1 MMKTIRI
8 KNEQDIQQI
17 EHTVLVL
24 GYFDGLHKG
33 HQALFAEA
41 RKIAS
46 DKNLKI
52 AVLTFPE
59 SPKLTFVRYQPSLML
74 HLTSLED
81 RLQQLEN
88 LGVDYLYLIDFTS
101 QFARN
106 TAKQFVEKYIS
117 RLKAKAVVA
126 GFDYHFG
133 SDRYSAE
140 DLEKLFDGQVIV
152 VPSVNLNGSKIS
164 STRIRETILAGNVAE
179 SNQLLGYSLSTCG
192 IVVHGNARGRTIGYP
207 TANLAPL
214 DRVILPAD
222 GVYVVDVEHDG
233 QIYRGMASVG
243 KNVTFEGDEL
253 RFEVNFLDFSQD
265 IYGDTIRIFWLE
277 KIRDMVK
284 FDNVAELVKQL
295 QVDEKIA
302 RYWTPKNGDH

>member
-1 MMKTIRI
+1 MKTIRI

-17 EHTVLVL
+17 EQTVLVL

-46 DKNLKI
+46 DKDLQI

-302 RYWTPKNGDH
+302 RYWTHKNGNH

>member
-1 MMKTIRI
+1 MKTIRI
-8 KNEQDIQQI
+8 KNEQNIQQI

-41 RKIAS
+41 RKIAAAK
-46 DKNLKI
+46 DLKI

-59 SPKLTFVRYQPSLML
+59 SPKLAFVRYQPSLML
-74 HLTSLED
+74 HLTSPEE

-88 LGVDYLYLIDFTS
+88 LGVDYLYLVDFTS

-106 TAKQFVEKYIS
+106 TAEQFFTKYIS
-117 RLKAKAVVA
+117 RLKAKTVIA

-133 SDRYSAE
+133 SDRRSAE
-140 DLEKLFDGQVIV
+140 DLEKLFEGQVII
-152 VPSVNLNGSKIS
+152 VPSVNFNGVKIS
-164 STRIRETILAGNVAE
+164 STRIRETVLAGNVAE
-179 SNQLLGYSLSTCG
+179 SNQLLGYSLSTSG

-214 DRVILPAD
+214 NRVILPAD

-233 QIYRGMASVG
+233 QMYRGMASVG

-253 RFEVNFLDFSQD
+253 RFEANIFDFSQD
-265 IYGDTIRIFWLE
+265 IYGDTIRIFWLD

-284 FDNVAELVKQL
+284 FDNVDELVKQL
-295 QVDEKIA
+295 QVDKEIA
-302 RYWTPKNGDH
+302 RYWSPKNENH

>member
-1 MMKTIRI
+1 MKTIRI
-8 KNEQDIQQI
+8 KNEQNIQQI

-41 RKIAS
+41 RKIAAAK
-46 DKNLKI
+46 DLKI

-59 SPKLTFVRYQPSLML
+59 SPKLAFVRYQPSLML
-74 HLTSLED
+74 HLTSPEE

-88 LGVDYLYLIDFTS
+88 LGVDYLYLVDFTS

-106 TAKQFVEKYIS
+106 TAEQFFTKYIS
-117 RLKAKAVVA
+117 RLKAKTVIA

-133 SDRYSAE
+133 SDRRSAE
-140 DLEKLFDGQVIV
+140 DLEKLFEGQVII
-152 VPSVNLNGSKIS
+152 VPSVNFNGVKIS
-164 STRIRETILAGNVAE
+164 STRIRETVLAGNVAE
-179 SNQLLGYSLSTCG
+179 SNQLLGYSLSTSG

-233 QIYRGMASVG
+233 QMYRGMASVG

-253 RFEVNFLDFSQD
+253 RFEANIFEFSQD
-265 IYGDTIRIFWLE
+265 IYGDTIRIFWLD

-284 FDNVAELVKQL
+284 FDNVDKLVKQL
-295 QVDEKIA
+295 QADKEIA
-302 RYWTPKNGDH
+302 RYWTPKNENH

>member
-1 MMKTIRI
+1 MKTIRI

-17 EHTVLVL
+17 EQTVLVL

-46 DKNLKI
+46 DKDLQI

-133 SDRYSAE
+133 SDRYSTE

>member
-1 MMKTIRI
+1 MKTIRI
-8 KNEQDIQQI
+8 KNEQNIQQI

-41 RKIAS
+41 RKIAAAK
-46 DKNLKI
+46 DLKI

-59 SPKLTFVRYQPSLML
+59 SPKLAFVRYQPSLML
-74 HLTSLED
+74 HLTSPEE

-88 LGVDYLYLIDFTS
+88 LGVDYLYLVDFTS

-106 TAKQFVEKYIS
+106 TAEQFFTKYIS
-117 RLKAKAVVA
+117 RLKAKAVIA

-133 SDRYSAE
+133 SDRRSAE
-140 DLEKLFDGQVIV
+140 DLEKLFEGQVII
-152 VPSVNLNGSKIS
+152 VPSVNFNGVKIS
-164 STRIRETILAGNVAE
+164 STRIRETVLAGNVAE
-179 SNQLLGYSLSTCG
+179 SNQLLGYSLSTSG

-233 QIYRGMASVG
+233 QMYRGMASVG

-253 RFEVNFLDFSQD
+253 RFEANIFDFSQD
-265 IYGDTIRIFWLE
+265 IYGDTIRIFWLD

-284 FDNVAELVKQL
+284 FDNVDELVKQL
-295 QVDEKIA
+295 QADKEIA
-302 RYWTPKNGDH
+302 RYWSLKNENH

>member
-1 MMKTIRI
+1 MKTIRI
-8 KNEQDIQQI
+8 KNEKDIQQI

-41 RKIAS
+41 RKMAAE
-46 DKNLKI
+46 KHLKI

-59 SPKLTFVRYQPSLML
+59 SPKLAFVRYQPSLML
-74 HLTSLED
+74 HLTSPED
-81 RLQQLEN
+81 RLQQMEN

-106 TAKQFVEKYIS
+106 TAEQFFTKYIS
-117 RLKAKAVVA
+117 RLKAEAVIA

-133 SDRYSAE
+133 SDRGNAE

-152 VPSVNLNGSKIS
+152 VPSVNFNGEKVS
-164 STRIRETILAGNVAE
+164 STRIRETVLAGNVAE
-179 SNQLLGYSLSTCG
+179 SNQLLGYSLSTRG

-253 RFEVNFLDFSQD
+253 RFEANIFDFSQD
-265 IYGDTIRIFWLE
+265 IYGDIIRIFWLD

-284 FDNVAELVKQL
+284 FDHVDELVKQL
-295 QVDEKIA
+295 QADEEIA
-302 RYWTPKNGDH
+302 RYWIPKNANH